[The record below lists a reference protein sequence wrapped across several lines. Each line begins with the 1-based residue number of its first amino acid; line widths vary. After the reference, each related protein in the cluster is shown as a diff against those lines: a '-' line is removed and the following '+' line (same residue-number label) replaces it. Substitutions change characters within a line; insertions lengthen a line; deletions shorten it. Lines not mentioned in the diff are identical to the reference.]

1 MKKSMVKNM
10 KMMMKMNKE
19 ELLNELQDCFEAQ
32 LELKEREL
40 QILSELA
47 ELDPSFKIL
56 HKWLS
61 NDLNNIYKENSNEN

>member
-1 MKKSMVKNM
+1 MKTT
-10 KMMMKMNKE
+10 KE

-40 QILSELA
+40 QILAELA

-56 HKWLS
+56 FNWLKQ
-61 NDLNNIYKENSNEN
+61 DLNNIYKENSNEN

>member
-1 MKKSMVKNM
+1 
-10 KMMMKMNKE
+10 MNKE
-19 ELLNELQDCFEAQ
+19 ELLDQLQECFEAQ

-40 QILSELA
+40 QILAELA

-61 NDLNNIYKENSNEN
+61 NDLNNIYKENSNGQQNN